1 MIDYHYQR
9 RENMT
14 KQPTEAKIQ
23 EVLKMLEESDPTNAT
38 RENAIKAIEGMKTMA
53 GMVVDR
59 IDDDM
64 KSGKIEVSDDG
75 KVTRND

>member
-1 MIDYHYQR
+1 MIDYRHHR
-9 RENMT
+9 RKIMT
-14 KQPTEAKIQ
+14 KQPTEAEIQ
-23 EVLKMLEESDPTNAT
+23 EVLKMLEESDPANAT

-59 IDDDM
+59 IDNDM